1 MNTIK
6 KVEFGGRYKLR
17 MEQPRFIIH
26 PHHQT
31 VVCIIECS
39 IPHLPVDFEIYKK
52 FSDLT
57 CYNYNFKVK
66 AVAKC
71 NTNDRYN
78 EETGIRI
85 AESRAKEKALNKA
98 MKIMQH
104 YETLKIKE
112 MSVVE
117 HSLNFFKDELIK
129 ERKHIAKLISK

>member
-1 MNTIK
+1 ME
-6 KVEFGGRYKLR
+6 KVGFGGRYKLR

-26 PHHQT
+26 SHNKV
-31 VVCIIECS
+31 VVCIIKCS
-39 IPHLPVDFEIYKK
+39 IPYLPVEPEVYKK
-52 FSDLT
+52 FSELNF
-57 CYNYNFKVK
+57 CNYNFEVK

-71 NTNDRYN
+71 NNIDEYS

-112 MSVVE
+112 MSVVG
-117 HSLNFFKDELIK
+117 HSVKFFKDELIK
-129 ERKHIAKLISK
+129 ERKHIVKLTSK